1 MKNSDEA
8 IIAFGP
14 SCQNIYKKKK
24 NKQNS
29 VFP

>member
-14 SCQNIYKKKK
+14 SCQNIYKKK